1 MVAFFSVFYL
11 CRLLDVLRNAYD
23 FIATDTFADYVTC
36 TRYVCVLAVL
46 WWLDFMCWTG
56 PVCGCSV
63 GVNGKTE

>member
-36 TRYVCVLAVL
+36 TRYVCVGRVVMIRFYVL
-46 WWLDFMCWTG
+46 NR
-56 PVCGCSV
+56 S
-63 GVNGKTE
+63 GVWMLCRCQR